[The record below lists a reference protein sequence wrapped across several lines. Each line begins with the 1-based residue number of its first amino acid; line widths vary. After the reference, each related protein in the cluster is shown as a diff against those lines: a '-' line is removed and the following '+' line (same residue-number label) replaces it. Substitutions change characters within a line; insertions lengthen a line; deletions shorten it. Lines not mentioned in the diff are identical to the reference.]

1 MSNKIHERLKKL
13 MIELE
18 HSERVFLD
26 KSLEQITGKT
36 CDEAIEMLSDEQV
49 RNIVEKIKKKRKKT
63 KQLEQEILA

>member
-26 KSLEQITGKT
+26 ESLEQITGKT

>member
-18 HSERVFLD
+18 HSERIFLD
-26 KSLEQITGKT
+26 ESLEQITGKT

-63 KQLEQEILA
+63 KQLEQEIIA

>member
-13 MIELE
+13 MIGLE
-18 HSERVFLD
+18 HSERIFLD
-26 KSLEQITGKT
+26 ESLEQITGKT

>member
-1 MSNKIHERLKKL
+1 

-18 HSERVFLD
+18 HSERIFLD
-26 KSLEQITGKT
+26 ESLEQITGKT

>member
-18 HSERVFLD
+18 HSERIFLD
-26 KSLEQITGKT
+26 ESLEQITGKT